1 MRNKNN
7 IGIDEKVEDNLNKKQ
22 LNICGNDKSDIQ
34 GNNKVSMSEKDKS
47 DKYENE
53 TIRISEKDKSD
64 MYGNETIRMSE
75 KDKSNMHENE
85 MIRMSEKD
93 KSDMSENEQSY
104 MKEKGKVWLVGAG
117 PSDVNL
123 LTVKAKELIESA
135 DIIVYDSL
143 VGDAVLSL
151 IPVQTTCI
159 DVGKRAGNHTKTQEE
174 INRILCDEA
183 LQGKKVVRLKG
194 GDPFVFGRGGEEL
207 ELLVKNNIEFEIV
220 PGVTSA
226 VAVAAYNGIPVT
238 HRDFVSSLHII
249 TGHKKKD
256 EELDLPFEALV
267 NTNGTLV
274 FLMGLSALPFI
285 MKGLIEAGMD
295 KNMPAAVLQ
304 QGTTS
309 KQKKVIST
317 ISNITSDV
325 EKAEIHTPA
334 IIVVGKVCSLSDKFE
349 WYEKMPLF
357 GKKMIVT
364 RPKDRSSALASKLRK
379 LGAEVVE
386 IPAINTVEID
396 INENIQSVYAN
407 IRDYNYILFTSPFG
421 VKVFLGQL
429 RKLNIDIRRIGD
441 ARIGAIGSATKT
453 ALNEAG
459 LMVDIIPKV
468 YSAKELGKYVAEV
481 CTDADK
487 ILIPRAEIGSPD
499 LIEELNKC
507 GAAITDLA
515 IYRTIKNHNENDIYE
530 KLLAEK
536 EIMADNCYV
545 LFTSASTVEGF
556 VDMAGKKDYN
566 KVKAICIGEQTKAA
580 ADKYNMKTYVSEE
593 ATIDS
598 MVELAQSILY

>member
-7 IGIDEKVEDNLNKKQ
+7 IGIDGKVEDNLNKKQ
-22 LNICGNDKSDIQ
+22 LNICVNDKSDIQ
-34 GNNKVSMSEKDKS
+34 ENNKVRISEKDKS
-47 DKYENE
+47 DMHENE
-53 TIRISEKDKSD
+53 TIRMSEKDKSD

-75 KDKSNMHENE
+75 KDKSDMHENE

-174 INRILCDEA
+174 INRILRDEA
-183 LQGKKVVRLKG
+183 LRGKKVVRLKG

-249 TGHKKKD
+249 TGHKKKN

-357 GKKMIVT
+357 GKKMLVT

-386 IPAINTVEID
+386 IPAIKTVEID

-536 EIMADNCYV
+536 AIMADNCYV

-556 VDMAGKKDYN
+556 VDIAGKKDYN

-598 MVELAQSILY
+598 MVELALSDI

>member
-7 IGIDEKVEDNLNKKQ
+7 IGIDGKVEDNLNKKQ
-22 LNICGNDKSDIQ
+22 LNICVNDKSDIQ
-34 GNNKVSMSEKDKS
+34 ENNKVRISEKDKS
-47 DKYENE
+47 DMHENE
-53 TIRISEKDKSD
+53 TIRMSEKDKSD

-151 IPVQTTCI
+151 IPAQTTCI

-249 TGHKKKD
+249 TGHKKKN

-357 GKKMIVT
+357 GKKMLVT

-386 IPAINTVEID
+386 IPAIKTVEID

-507 GAAITDLA
+507 GAAITNLA

-536 EIMADNCYV
+536 AIMADNCYV

-598 MVELAQSILY
+598 MVELALSDI

>member
-7 IGIDEKVEDNLNKKQ
+7 IGIDGKVEDNLNKKQ
-22 LNICGNDKSDIQ
+22 LN
-34 GNNKVSMSEKDKS
+34 
-47 DKYENE
+47 
-53 TIRISEKDKSD
+53 

-75 KDKSNMHENE
+75 KDKSDMHENE

-93 KSDMSENEQSY
+93 KSDMGENEQSY

-151 IPVQTTCI
+151 IPTQTTCI

-249 TGHKKKD
+249 TGHKKKN
-256 EELDLPFEALV
+256 EELDLPFESLV

-357 GKKMIVT
+357 GKKMLVT

-386 IPAINTVEID
+386 IPAIKTVEID

-536 EIMADNCYV
+536 AIMADNCYV

-598 MVELAQSILY
+598 MVELALSDI

>member
-7 IGIDEKVEDNLNKKQ
+7 IGIDGKVEDNLNKKQ
-22 LNICGNDKSDIQ
+22 LNICGNDK
-34 GNNKVSMSEKDKS
+34 VSM
-47 DKYENE
+47 
-53 TIRISEKDKSD
+53 SEKDKSD

-75 KDKSNMHENE
+75 KDKSDMHENE

-151 IPVQTTCI
+151 IPTQTTCI

-249 TGHKKKD
+249 TGHKKKN

-357 GKKMIVT
+357 GKKMLVT

-386 IPAINTVEID
+386 IPAIKTVEID

-536 EIMADNCYV
+536 AIMADNCYV

-598 MVELAQSILY
+598 MVELALSDI

>member
-7 IGIDEKVEDNLNKKQ
+7 IGIDGKVEDNLNKKQ
-22 LNICGNDKSDIQ
+22 LNICVND
-34 GNNKVSMSEKDKS
+34 KVSM
-47 DKYENE
+47 
-53 TIRISEKDKSD
+53 SEKDKSD

-75 KDKSNMHENE
+75 KDKSDMHENE

-151 IPVQTTCI
+151 IPTQTTCI

-249 TGHKKKD
+249 TGHKKKN
-256 EELDLPFEALV
+256 EELDLPFESLV

-357 GKKMIVT
+357 GKKMLVT
-364 RPKDRSSALASKLRK
+364 RPKDRSSVLASKLRK

-386 IPAINTVEID
+386 IPAIKTVEID

-536 EIMADNCYV
+536 AIMADNCYV

-598 MVELAQSILY
+598 MVELALSDI

>member
-7 IGIDEKVEDNLNKKQ
+7 IGIDGKVEDNLNKKQ
-22 LNICGNDKSDIQ
+22 LNICVNDKSDIQ
-34 GNNKVSMSEKDKS
+34 ENNKVRISEKDKS
-47 DKYENE
+47 DMHENE
-53 TIRISEKDKSD
+53 TIRMSEKDKSD

-75 KDKSNMHENE
+75 KDKSDMHENE

-183 LQGKKVVRLKG
+183 LRGKKVVRLKG

-249 TGHKKKD
+249 TGHKKKN

-285 MKGLIEAGMD
+285 MKGLIEAGID

-357 GKKMIVT
+357 GKKMLVT

-386 IPAINTVEID
+386 IPAIKTVEID

-487 ILIPRAEIGSPD
+487 ILIPRAEIGSPG

-545 LFTSASTVEGF
+545 LFTSASSVEGF

-598 MVELAQSILY
+598 MVELALSDI

>member
-7 IGIDEKVEDNLNKKQ
+7 IGIDGKVEDNLNKKQ
-22 LNICGNDKSDIQ
+22 LNICVNDKSDIQ
-34 GNNKVSMSEKDKS
+34 ENNKVRISEKDKS
-47 DKYENE
+47 DMHENE
-53 TIRISEKDKSD
+53 TIRMSEKDKSD

-151 IPVQTTCI
+151 IPAQTTCI

-249 TGHKKKD
+249 TGHKKKN

-357 GKKMIVT
+357 GKKMLVT

-386 IPAINTVEID
+386 IPAIKTVEID

-536 EIMADNCYV
+536 AIMADNCYV

-598 MVELAQSILY
+598 MVELALSDI

>member
-7 IGIDEKVEDNLNKKQ
+7 IGIDGKVEDNLNKKQ
-22 LNICGNDKSDIQ
+22 LNICVNDKSDIQ
-34 GNNKVSMSEKDKS
+34 ENNKVRISEKDKS
-47 DKYENE
+47 DMHENE
-53 TIRISEKDKSD
+53 TIRMSEKDKSD

-75 KDKSNMHENE
+75 KDKSDMHENE

-183 LQGKKVVRLKG
+183 LRGKKVVRLKG

-249 TGHKKKD
+249 TGHKKKN

-357 GKKMIVT
+357 GKKMLVT

-386 IPAINTVEID
+386 IPAIKTVEID

-580 ADKYNMKTYVSEE
+580 ADKYNMKTYVSDK

-598 MVELAQSILY
+598 MVELALSDI

>member
-7 IGIDEKVEDNLNKKQ
+7 IGIDGKVEDNLNKKQ
-22 LNICGNDKSDIQ
+22 LNICVNDKSDIQ
-34 GNNKVSMSEKDKS
+34 ENNKVRISEKDKS
-47 DKYENE
+47 DMHENE
-53 TIRISEKDKSD
+53 TIRMSEKDKSD

-75 KDKSNMHENE
+75 KDKSDMHENE

-151 IPVQTTCI
+151 IPAQTTCI

-249 TGHKKKD
+249 TGHKKKN

-357 GKKMIVT
+357 GKKMLVT

-386 IPAINTVEID
+386 IPAIKTVEID

-536 EIMADNCYV
+536 AIMADNCYV

-598 MVELAQSILY
+598 MVELALSDI

>member
-7 IGIDEKVEDNLNKKQ
+7 IGIDGKVEDNLNKKQ
-22 LNICGNDKSDIQ
+22 LNICVNDKSDIQ
-34 GNNKVSMSEKDKS
+34 ENNKVRISEKDKS
-47 DKYENE
+47 DMHENE
-53 TIRISEKDKSD
+53 TIRMSEKDKSD
-64 MYGNETIRMSE
+64 MYGNETIRMSG
-75 KDKSNMHENE
+75 KDKSDMHENE

-93 KSDMSENEQSY
+93 KSDMGENEQSY

-151 IPVQTTCI
+151 IPAQTTCI

-249 TGHKKKD
+249 TGHKKKN

-309 KQKKVIST
+309 KQ
-317 ISNITSDV
+317 
-325 EKAEIHTPA
+325 
-334 IIVVGKVCSLSDKFE
+334 
-349 WYEKMPLF
+349 
-357 GKKMIVT
+357 
-364 RPKDRSSALASKLRK
+364 
-379 LGAEVVE
+379 
-386 IPAINTVEID
+386 
-396 INENIQSVYAN
+396 
-407 IRDYNYILFTSPFG
+407 
-421 VKVFLGQL
+421 
-429 RKLNIDIRRIGD
+429 
-441 ARIGAIGSATKT
+441 
-453 ALNEAG
+453 
-459 LMVDIIPKV
+459 
-468 YSAKELGKYVAEV
+468 
-481 CTDADK
+481 
-487 ILIPRAEIGSPD
+487 
-499 LIEELNKC
+499 
-507 GAAITDLA
+507 
-515 IYRTIKNHNENDIYE
+515 
-530 KLLAEK
+530 
-536 EIMADNCYV
+536 
-545 LFTSASTVEGF
+545 
-556 VDMAGKKDYN
+556 
-566 KVKAICIGEQTKAA
+566 
-580 ADKYNMKTYVSEE
+580 
-593 ATIDS
+593 
-598 MVELAQSILY
+598 

>member
-7 IGIDEKVEDNLNKKQ
+7 IGIDGKVEDNLNKKQ
-22 LNICGNDKSDIQ
+22 LNICVNDKSDIQ
-34 GNNKVSMSEKDKS
+34 ENNKVRISEKDKS
-47 DKYENE
+47 DMHENE
-53 TIRISEKDKSD
+53 TIRMSEKDKSD

-75 KDKSNMHENE
+75 KDKSDMHENE

-151 IPVQTTCI
+151 IPAQTTCI

-249 TGHKKKD
+249 TGHKKKN

-357 GKKMIVT
+357 GKKMLVT

-386 IPAINTVEID
+386 IPAIKTVEID

-598 MVELAQSILY
+598 MVELALSDI

>member
-7 IGIDEKVEDNLNKKQ
+7 IGIDGKVEDNLNKKQ
-22 LNICGNDKSDIQ
+22 LNICVNDKSDIQ
-34 GNNKVSMSEKDKS
+34 ENNKVRISEKDKS
-47 DKYENE
+47 DMHENE
-53 TIRISEKDKSD
+53 TIRMSEKDKSD

-75 KDKSNMHENE
+75 KDKSDMHENE

-93 KSDMSENEQSY
+93 KSDMGENEQSY

-151 IPVQTTCI
+151 IPAQTTCI

-249 TGHKKKD
+249 TGHKKKN

-357 GKKMIVT
+357 GKKMLVT

-386 IPAINTVEID
+386 IPAIKTVEID
-396 INENIQSVYAN
+396 INENLQSVYAN

-536 EIMADNCYV
+536 AIMADNCYV

-598 MVELAQSILY
+598 MVELALSDI